1 MGRSAWRLGPRKIS
15 TTEEEEEGR
24 AMVEGGGW
32 GTTTKGMMYVDSVFY
47 GGVGKKKII
56 TTTGFDRSGSLK
68 SEVRGSP
75 GVVPCG
81 WRKCGGEK

>member
-15 TTEEEEEGR
+15 TTEEEEGR

-68 SEVRGSP
+68 SEARGSP

>member
-47 GGVGKKKII
+47 GGVGEKK
-56 TTTGFDRSGSLK
+56 S
-68 SEVRGSP
+68 
-75 GVVPCG
+75 
-81 WRKCGGEK
+81 